1 MNIVAGLVA
10 GIALA
15 VGVWLALRGGIG
27 EAMSRKLCGTGIESV
42 PCVLIGVVM
51 AYVLPPV
58 VGVFGGIV
66 VWSKLSKKNRK

>member
-10 GIALA
+10 GIVLA
-15 VGVWLALRGGIG
+15 VGVWLTLTGGTG

-42 PCVLIGVVM
+42 PCVLTGVVM
-51 AYVLPPV
+51 AYVLPPI
-58 VGVFGGIV
+58 VGVLGGIV